1 MALTAASLN
10 VKLTADTSGFS
21 KGLKRGQRE
30 IQSFASS
37 VTGSIGGLKSAF
49 VGLAAAVGVG
59 LSANAFKNF
68 VQGSLDAIDA
78 NAKMADR
85 LGTSTENLVGLQH
98 AAGLAGADVETLGK
112 SLDLLNRTLGD
123 ANSGSKSAGDAF
135 RNIGLDPAK
144 LKGQDL
150 VVTFGQIADQIN
162 QYPDQARK
170 AAAAQNFFGRA
181 SADLLATLSLGSK
194 GLAENHAEMEK
205 LGKAYSRIDAANVE
219 AANDAVEKLK
229 GAFEGLGNSIAIAL
243 APLLESAANWLTDLT
258 AGASGIDGVTKA
270 VLSLSRAMIPLVD
283 MFSDLRNLHEWGSQD
298 ISKIFD
304 FSAFDDR
311 MELGNRMKAEIDRIE
326 AAINDRAIL
335 GAHAPGALGGSPS
348 RGGLL
353 NGGFGTRSDGPV
365 PLARSPV
372 PSDFGPVAKEKLS
385 DFFEKAMADLANDL
399 ETPREAF
406 ARTFQRLQGLAITGD
421 LSPEMLARGLDK
433 ARGEF
438 RDSRGF
444 DNVPQNAAIEAGTAE
459 AFKAAREQDNPI
471 RKALEKELKELE
483 EQTEVQQ
490 DILRAIENNVIPVA
504 EIIA

>member
-37 VTGSIGGLKSAF
+37 VTGSIGSLKTAF
-49 VGLAAAVGVG
+49 AGLAAAVGVG

-123 ANSGSKSAGDAF
+123 ANSGSKSAADAF
-135 RNIGLDPAK
+135 KNIGLDPAK

-150 VVTFGQIADQIN
+150 VTTFGQIADQIN

-170 AAAAQNFFGRA
+170 AAAAQNLFGRS
-181 SADLLATLSLGSK
+181 SADLLATLALGSK
-194 GLAENHAEMEK
+194 GLAENKAEAEN
-205 LGKAYSRIDAANVE
+205 LGLAYSRIDASKVE
-219 AANDAVEKLK
+219 EANDAVTKMEA
-229 GAFEGLGNSIAIAL
+229 AFRGLGNAIAIAVSPFLTMASNAITDFVKGGLGINTVTESILSL
-243 APLLESAANWLTDLT
+243 AKAMGPLLDSLHQLRVFHSVFRDAENPEALRKILDQMPSLLIDKAIENIRKQMRTASADVPV
-258 AGASGIDGVTKA
+258 GAPPDQWWSKNNG
-270 VLSLSRAMIPLVD
+270 SRT
-283 MFSDLRNLHEWGSQD
+283 G
-298 ISKIFD
+298 
-304 FSAFDDR
+304 
-311 MELGNRMKAEIDRIE
+311 
-326 AAINDRAIL
+326 
-335 GAHAPGALGGSPS
+335 
-348 RGGLL
+348 
-353 NGGFGTRSDGPV
+353 SDGPV
-365 PLARSPV
+365 PIARAPM
-372 PSDFGPVAKEKLS
+372 PSDFGPLAKERLS
-385 DFFEKAMADLANDL
+385 DFFERAVADLAKDL

-406 ARTFQRLQGLAITGD
+406 AKTFQHLQGLAVTGD
-421 LSPEMLARGLDK
+421 LSPEMLQRGMANARREFLSSSGL
-433 ARGEF
+433 
-438 RDSRGF
+438 
-444 DNVPQNAAIEAGTAE
+444 DNVPQNAAIEAGTIE
-459 AFKAAREQDNPI
+459 AFRAAREQDNPI
-471 RKALEKELKELE
+471 RKALEKELRELE

-490 DILRAIENNVIPVA
+490 NILRAIENNVIPVA